1 MTNANTYVGR
11 ALQRHDSDDVALG
24 EADTTEP
31 EADQSSGTG
40 ATGPKGSRK
49 GGKKTTK
56 GQATKVAAPRAQS
69 KKAKKSSAPE
79 SSITQATDMAAAAS
93 AATALAS
100 APESGSATAPVD
112 AVVSIAAAA
121 TAASDALGRM
131 ALSPS
136 LTQSPLQAERL
147 EDVPYPPSP
156 KTLSDLPSTL
166 SELAR
171 RIPEYDAPML
181 DTVDPETEDAVAH
194 LMLAAEPD
202 FIAFILLNHGII
214 KTHRAAHNEQDHPRL
229 WRQLQIRELML
240 DWYLLH
246 YSQLGRA
253 KGAFSKHTE
262 RDIAPM
268 DVDMSELRK

>member
-11 ALQRHDSDDVALG
+11 ALQRHDSDDVVLG

-31 EADQSSGTG
+31 EANQSSGIGVTG
-40 ATGPKGSRK
+40 TKGSRK

-56 GQATKVAAPRAQS
+56 GQVTKVATSRAQS

-79 SSITQATDMAAAAS
+79 SSITRATDMAAAAS

-112 AVVSIAAAA
+112 AVVSIAAA
-121 TAASDALGRM
+121 TAASDTLGKM

-136 LTQSPLQAERL
+136 LTQSPSQAERL
-147 EDVPYPPSP
+147 EDVPYPLSP

-181 DTVDPETEDAVAH
+181 DTVDPETEDAIVH

-202 FIAFILLNHGII
+202 FIAFVLLNHGII
-214 KTHRAAHNEQDHPRL
+214 KTHHAAHNEQDHPWL
-229 WRQLQIRELML
+229 WHQLQICELML

-262 RDIAPM
+262 HDIAPM
-268 DVDMSELRK
+268 DVDMSELHK